1 MAEGAFDAAIG
12 ASGLAAGSDGA
23 AAKAAKMTE
32 VTKAA
37 ETAEPAGA
45 AEVAE
50 PAFDA
55 VAYINEPRWQ
65 ASRLGLERIRDLLE
79 RMGRPQDRLRFVHV
93 AGTNGKGSTCA
104 YLESILRCA
113 GYRTGLFTSPY
124 IERFEERIRV
134 CGENISEQ
142 ELREATL
149 FVREHATAIEAQT
162 GDHPTEFELMTAVA
176 LEHFARSG
184 VDVVVLEVGLGGRLD
199 STNAID
205 APEVCVI
212 TRIGLDHT
220 ALLGSTVAE
229 VAAEKAGIVK
239 AGALVVTWPQ
249 EPSAFEAVELAAKAQ
264 GCAVRMPDFG
274 QLEVLSC
281 SLGEGAAA
289 AGRLPMRSFAYRGE
303 RFETRLLARYQPSN
317 AALAIE
323 AVEALRE
330 RGWDIARA
338 AVREGIARAEWP
350 GRFEVVAASPLTI
363 IDGGHNPQ
371 GAEALAESLADVLGG
386 RKVSFVMGVLA
397 DKDYRAMIGAIAPY
411 AQAYYLYEPSNPRAL
426 AVSRLAVS
434 IMDECL
440 ASDVS
445 GVAEAQV
452 IACDSPAEALAQARA
467 EAGERGVVVAFGSL
481 YSIADLKAAL

>member
-1 MAEGAFDAAIG
+1 MAD
-12 ASGLAAGSDGA
+12 
-23 AAKAAKMTE
+23 
-32 VTKAA
+32 V
-37 ETAEPAGA
+37 
-45 AEVAE
+45 
-50 PAFDA
+50 FDA

-79 RMGRPQDRLRFVHV
+79 RMGRPQDRLKFVHV

-104 YLESILRCA
+104 YIESILRCA

-134 CGENISEQ
+134 CGENIAERD
-142 ELREATL
+142 LREVTL
-149 FVREHATAIEAQT
+149 FVREHAMAIEVET

-176 LEHFARSG
+176 LEHFARVG
-184 VDVVVLEVGLGGRLD
+184 VDLVVLEVGLGGRLD

-220 ALLGSTVAE
+220 ALLGNTVAE

-239 AGALVVTWPQ
+239 PGSSVVTWPQ
-249 EPSAFEAVELAAKAQ
+249 EPGAREAVERAAKAQ

-274 QLEVLSC
+274 QLDVLPC
-281 SLGEGAAA
+281 VIGAGDACVA
-289 AGRLPMRSFAYRGE
+289 DLLPMRAFTYCGE

-323 AVEALRE
+323 AVLALRE
-330 RGWDIARA
+330 RGWGISQD

-350 GRFEVVAASPLTI
+350 GRFEVVAGSPLTI

-371 GAEALAESLADVLGG
+371 GAEALAESLADVLPGC
-386 RKVSFVMGVLA
+386 KVSFVMGVLA
-397 DKDYRAMIGAIAPY
+397 DKDYPAMISAIAPY
-411 AQAYYLYEPSNPRAL
+411 AEAYYLYEPSNPRAL
-426 AVSRLAVS
+426 AVSSLAVS

-440 ASDVS
+440 ASGAPGAAD
-445 GVAEAQV
+445 AQIV
-452 IACDSPAEALAQARA
+452 LCDSPAEALCEARA
-467 EAGERGVVVAFGSL
+467 EAGENGVVVAFGSL